1 MIKILSSLIPA
12 NKEDKEFRRRLRNI
26 LGFYPKNISLYKQA
40 FRHRSSVK
48 LINEHTPSNERLE
61 FLGDAVLGAIVAEH
75 LFKLFPKKDEGF
87 LTQLRSKIV
96 NRQNLQHLSKK
107 FGFDTLLNSKLTTKE
122 KLNSSAYG
130 DVFEAFIGAV
140 FLDKGFEKTK
150 NFVLNKIIKNH
161 LDINELLQTDTDYKS
176 QLQILMQK
184 QKKQF
189 EYVLIHEEYKG
200 KEKYYTVILKIDG
213 IEQASFEHKSKKV
226 AEQRVAQLTLEK
238 INKFDTANIIS

>member
-1 MIKILSSLIPA
+1 MIKILSSFIPI
-12 NKEDKEFRRRLRNI
+12 NKEEKEFRKRLKNI
-26 LGFYPKNISLYKQA
+26 LGFYPSNISLYKQA

-48 LINEHTPSNERLE
+48 LINEHLPSNERLE
-61 FLGDAVLGAIVAEH
+61 FLGDAVLGTIVAEH

-87 LTQLRSKIV
+87 LTQMRSKIV
-96 NRQNLQHLSKK
+96 NGQNLQLLSKK
-107 FGFDTLLNSKLTTKE
+107 FGFDTLLNSKLNSKE

-150 NFVLNKIIKNH
+150 HFVLNNIIKTH
-161 LDINELLQTDTDYKS
+161 LDINELLQTDTDFKS

-189 EYVLIHEEYKG
+189 EYVLKHEEYKG
-200 KEKYYTVILKIDG
+200 KEKHYTVILKIDG
-213 IEQASFEHKSKKV
+213 IEQACFEHKSKKV

-238 INKFDTANIIS
+238 INTPEALN